1 MPQLS
6 KCRRPISPQLE
17 SLEGKTLLSAGSAM
31 QHVAPHLAAA
41 PMVGQAAS
49 FRGMLVGSDSDVSV
63 PGIPHVVTFNTTGT
77 LIGPGSTHLR
87 GTLFARG
94 NPRPGRLLGQLLLRN
109 SGGSM
114 TVKVFQS
121 ATAGTYTDT
130 VVRAR
135 GADTIYK
142 GANGNLKITLSW
154 AFNDP
159 YYLYGQAAM
168 KFIPG

>member
-1 MPQLS
+1 M
-6 KCRRPISPQLE
+6 SPQLE

-31 QHVAPHLAAA
+31 QHVAPRLAAA
-41 PMVGQAAS
+41 PIVGQAAS
-49 FRGMLVGSDSDVSV
+49 FRGMLAGSDSDVSV
-63 PGIPHVVTFNTTGT
+63 PGISHVVSFNTTGT

-87 GTLFARG
+87 GTLFARE
-94 NPRPGRLLGQLLLRN
+94 NPRPGQFLGQLLLRN

-114 TVKVFQS
+114 TVNVYRT
-121 ATAGTYTDT
+121 ATAGTFTDT

-135 GADTIYK
+135 GSDTIYK
-142 GANGNLKITLSW
+142 GATGNLKITMSW